1 MEFLKQIPNS
11 KTFPYWVAAA
21 AFACAGYAFFGWVD
35 TERRCAER
43 ESEIMAQ
50 TRVQIQEVVRDC
62 EEQKKEAQRRLEA
75 FVLESSKRYTDLA
88 RQVYNRRK

>member
-1 MEFLKQIPNS
+1 MDFLKQIPNS
-11 KTFPYWVAAA
+11 KNFPYWVATA
-21 AFACAGYAFFGWVD
+21 AFACAGYAFYGWILA
-35 TERRCAER
+35 EQRCAER
-43 ESEIMAQ
+43 ESEIQAQ